1 MNAQSDQLHSL
12 IEDMSQRLPELA
24 LPPATDWDMYGV
36 LREASREDCSNAR
49 SCRSAW
55 AALYCVRN
63 SLTLAENAEL
73 AKDFLGAID
82 RQLPELRASAGQA

>member
-1 MNAQSDQLHSL
+1 
-12 IEDMSQRLPELA
+12 
-24 LPPATDWDMYGV
+24 
-36 LREASREDCSNAR
+36 
-49 SCRSAW
+49 
-55 AALYCVRN
+55 VRN